1 MISPFAVADPISLSI
16 AMSFYEDNRG
26 LEWCQE
32 KRGEERNGKAY
43 CQKKEFL
50 SDQPE
55 DQ

>member
-32 KRGEERNGKAY
+32 KRGEERRGMVKHIVRRRN
-43 CQKKEFL
+43 
-50 SDQPE
+50 S
-55 DQ
+55 